1 MTSPPDEDP
10 PPDEQWAPPGDT
22 VALEPAGMPH
32 HPLRAS
38 DAACFIA
45 KDIG

>member
-1 MTSPPDEDP
+1 MTSPPDSELP
-10 PPDEQWAPPGDT
+10 EEEWPPPGDIA
-22 VALEPAGMPH
+22 ALEPADMPN